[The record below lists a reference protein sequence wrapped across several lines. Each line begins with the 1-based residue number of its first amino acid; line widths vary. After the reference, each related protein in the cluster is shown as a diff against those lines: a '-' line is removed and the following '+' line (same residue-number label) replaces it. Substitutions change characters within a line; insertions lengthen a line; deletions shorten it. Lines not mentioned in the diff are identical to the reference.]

1 MFAVFFKEGTFHM
14 AFTGADEST
23 VSAIL
28 KEVYPG
34 AIEDELNNEIALW
47 AVLSKEK
54 VTVDGQGQH
63 IVRPFR
69 VARNQGIGARN
80 DTDLLPLPGQQ
91 SLQNAKI
98 NMASNYLVGQI
109 SGRVIRTSYGD
120 DAAFENA
127 LEEEIRF
134 SLTDVPNEIGRQLFN
149 GVGQLT
155 TTNGT
160 VTSSATITVNNTQ
173 YLAVGMYVEF
183 WNGATNQTTNDAGLA
198 TGYTGT
204 MITAVNTGTNQITV
218 TTAQASITSGAT
230 VARAGNNT
238 SATATKE
245 MMGLDVIIDDGT
257 DYSGLTYFGVN
268 RSTYPILYGNRVN
281 ASGSLSENLMQQAFD
296 DARSIGGAII
306 DLVITDYASR
316 RTYSNLLTS
325 LKRYPLEG
333 VNAPEFAGGQ
343 DVSKDLRTQLG
354 EGLSFS
360 GAAVI
365 PSRQAPP
372 KKMFMLDTD
381 SFKLFQQSEIEW
393 VMNGDSILHPLLV
406 NGQDAYRFS
415 LYYDANLYCEAP
427 NRNAKVVNTF

>member
-1 MFAVFFKEGTFHM
+1 MAGTQ
-14 AFTGADEST
+14 ASEST

-47 AVLSKEK
+47 AILSKEK
-54 VTVDGQGQH
+54 VTLDGQGQH
-63 IVRPFR
+63 VVRPFR
-69 VARNQGIGARN
+69 IARNQGMGARN
-80 DTDLLPLPGQQ
+80 DTDNLPLPGSQT
-91 SLQNAKI
+91 LQNAKI

-109 SGRVIRTSYGD
+109 TGRVIRTSYGD

-149 GVGQLT
+149 GAGQLT
-155 TTNGT
+155 TLNGA
-160 VTSSATITVNNTQ
+160 VSGSTSVVVNSTQ

-183 WNGATNQTTNDAGLA
+183 WKSDNTNETTNDSGLP

-204 MITAVNTGTNQITV
+204 LITAINNSTNTITV
-218 TTAQASITSGAT
+218 TTAQTLTTGDT

-238 SATATKE
+238 GFTTTKE
-245 MMGLDVIIDDGT
+245 MNGLDTTIDDGT
-257 DYSGLTYFGVN
+257 DYSGRLYFGVN
-268 RSTYPILYGNRVN
+268 RGTYPILYGNRVN
-281 ASGSLSENLMQQAFD
+281 ASSSLTENLMQQAFD
-296 DARSIGGAII
+296 LARQIGGGVI
-306 DLVITDYASR
+306 DLAITDYGTR
-316 RTYSNLLTS
+316 RAYSNLLTS
-325 LKRYPLEG
+325 LKRYPVEG

-343 DVSKDLRTQLG
+343 EVSKDLRTQMG

-360 GAAVI
+360 GAVVI

-372 KKMFMLDTD
+372 KKMYMLDTD
-381 SFKLFQQSEIEW
+381 SWKLFQQSEIEW
-393 VMNGDSILHPLLV
+393 VMNNDSILHPLLI

-427 NRNAKVVNTF
+427 NRNAKIVSTY

>member
-1 MFAVFFKEGTFHM
+1 M
-14 AFTGADEST
+14 AQASEST

-47 AVLSKEK
+47 AILDKEK
-54 VTVDGQGQH
+54 VTLDGQGQH
-63 IVRPFR
+63 VVRPFR
-69 VARNQGIGARN
+69 VNRNQGMGARN
-80 DTDLLPLPGQQ
+80 DTDLLPLPGNQQ
-91 SLQNAKI
+91 LANAKI
-98 NMASNYLVGQI
+98 NMSSNYLVGQI
-109 SGRVIRTSYGD
+109 TGRVIRTSYGS

-149 GVGQLT
+149 GAGQLT
-155 TTNGT
+155 TVNGA
-160 VTSSATITVNNTQ
+160 VSASTSVVVNNTQ

-183 WNGATNQTTNDAGLA
+183 WTTGGTNQTTNDSGLP

-204 MITAVNTGTNQITV
+204 LITAINNATNTVTV
-218 TTAQASITSGAT
+218 TTAQTLTSGDG
-230 VARAGNNT
+230 VSRAGNNT
-238 SATATKE
+238 SFTATKE
-245 MMGLDVIIDDGT
+245 LVGLDTIIDDNT
-257 DYSGLTYFGVN
+257 DYPGLAYFGVN
-268 RSTYPILYGNRVN
+268 RATYPVLYGNRFN

-296 DARSIGGAII
+296 AARQIGGGII
-306 DLVITDYASR
+306 DLIICDYATR
-316 RTYSNLLTS
+316 RTYSNLLAS

-333 VNAPEFAGGQ
+333 VNAPQFAGGLE
-343 DVSKDLRTQLG
+343 VSQDLRTQMG

-360 GAAVI
+360 GASMI

-372 KKMFMLDTD
+372 KKMWMLDTD

-427 NRNAKVVNTF
+427 NRNAKIVGTF

>member
-1 MFAVFFKEGTFHM
+1 MSQMNEAL
-14 AFTGADEST
+14 A
-23 VSAIL
+23 SAIL

-34 AIEDELNNEIALW
+34 AIEDELNNEVALW
-47 AVLSKEK
+47 AILDKEK
-54 VTVDGQGQH
+54 VTLDGQGQH
-63 IVRPFR
+63 VVRPFR
-69 VARNQGIGARN
+69 VNRNQGMGARN
-80 DTDLLPLPGQQ
+80 DTDLLPLPGNQT
-91 SLQNAKI
+91 LQAAKI

-109 SGRVIRTSYGD
+109 TGRVIRTSYGS

-134 SLTDVPNEIGRQLFN
+134 SLTDIPTEIGRQLFN

-160 VTSSATITVNNTQ
+160 VTTSATVVVNSTQ

-183 WNGATNQTTNDAGLA
+183 WNAGANQTTNDAGLP

-204 MITAVNTGTNQITV
+204 QILTVTNATNTITV
-218 TTAQASITSGAT
+218 ATAQASITSGAT

-245 MMGLDVIIDDGT
+245 LVGLDVILDDGT
-257 DYSGLTYFGVN
+257 DYPGLSYFGVS
-268 RSTYPILYGNRVN
+268 RTTYPVLNGNRTN
-281 ASGSLSENLMQQAFD
+281 AAASLTENLMQQAFD
-296 DARSIGGAII
+296 NARQIGGGII
-306 DLVITDYASR
+306 DLIITDYATR
-316 RTYSNLLTS
+316 RTYTNLLTS

-333 VNAPEFAGGQ
+333 VNAPQFAGGI
-343 DVSKDLRTQLG
+343 DVSQDLRTQLG

-360 GAAVI
+360 GATVI

-415 LYYDANLYCEAP
+415 MYYDAQLYCEAP

>member
-1 MFAVFFKEGTFHM
+1 M
-14 AFTGADEST
+14 AQASEST

-47 AVLSKEK
+47 AILSKEK
-54 VTVDGQGQH
+54 VTLDGQGQH
-63 IVRPFR
+63 VVRPFR
-69 VARNQGIGARN
+69 VNRNQGMGARN
-80 DTDLLPLPGQQ
+80 DTDLLPLPGNQT
-91 SLQNAKI
+91 LANAKI
-98 NMASNYLVGQI
+98 NMSSNYLVGQI
-109 SGRVIRTSYGD
+109 TGRVIRTSYGD

-155 TTNGT
+155 TVNGT
-160 VTSSATITVNNTQ
+160 VTSSASVVVNNTQ

-183 WNGATNQTTNDAGLA
+183 WNSSTNQTTNDAGLA
-198 TGYTGT
+198 SGYTGT
-204 MITAVNTGTNQITV
+204 QITAINNATNTITV
-218 TTAQASITSGAT
+218 ATAQTSITSGAT
-230 VARAGNNT
+230 VARTQNNT

-245 MMGLDVIIDDGT
+245 LVGLDVILDDGT
-257 DYSGLTYFGVN
+257 DYPGLSYFGVN
-268 RSTYPILYGNRVN
+268 RATYPILYGNRVN
-281 ASGSLSENLMQQAFD
+281 AAGTLTENLMQQAFD
-296 DARSIGGAII
+296 AARQIGGGII
-306 DLVITDYASR
+306 DLIILDYASR

-325 LKRYPLEG
+325 SKRYPLEG
-333 VNAPEFAGGQ
+333 VQAPQFAGGLN
-343 DVSKDLRTQLG
+343 VSQDLRTQLG

-360 GAAVI
+360 GASVI

-415 LYYDANLYCEAP
+415 LYYDAQLYCEAP

>member
-1 MFAVFFKEGTFHM
+1 M
-14 AFTGADEST
+14 AGFTASEST
-23 VSAIL
+23 VSGIL

-34 AIEDELNNEIALW
+34 SINDELNNEIALW
-47 AVLSKEK
+47 AILDANKE
-54 VTVDGQGQH
+54 TVDGQGKG

-69 VARNQGIGARN
+69 VNRNQGMGARN
-80 DTDLLPLPGQQ
+80 DTDLLPLPGGQTIAA
-91 SLQNAKI
+91 AKI
-98 NMASNYLVGQI
+98 NMATNYLVGQI
-109 SGRVIRTSYGD
+109 TGRVIRTSYGSE
-120 DAAFENA
+120 AAFESA

-155 TTNGT
+155 TVNGT
-160 VTSSATITVNNTQ
+160 VTTSATVVVVSTQ

-183 WNGATNQTTNDAGLA
+183 WNASTNQTTNEAGLP
-198 TGYTGT
+198 TGYTGVQILT
-204 MITAVNTGTNQITV
+204 INNATNTITV
-218 TTAQASITSGAT
+218 SIAQASITSGAT

-245 MMGLDVIIDDGT
+245 LVGLDVILDDGT
-257 DYSGLTYFGVN
+257 DYPGLSYFGVS
-268 RSTYPILYGNRVN
+268 RATYPVLYGNRTN
-281 ASGSLSENLMQQAFD
+281 AAASLSENLMQQAFD
-296 DARSIGGAII
+296 NARQIGGGII
-306 DLVITDYASR
+306 DLCITDYGTR

-325 LKRYPLEG
+325 LKRYPVEG
-333 VNAPEFAGGQ
+333 INAPEYAAGLN
-343 DVSKDLRTQLG
+343 VSKDLRTQLG

-381 SFKLFQQSEIEW
+381 SFKLFQQSDVEW
-393 VMNGDSILHPLLV
+393 VMNGDSVLHPLLV

-415 LYYDANLYCEAP
+415 LYYDAQLYCEAP
-427 NRNAKVVNTF
+427 NRNAKIVNTY

>member
-1 MFAVFFKEGTFHM
+1 M
-14 AFTGADEST
+14 AQASEST

-47 AVLSKEK
+47 AILNKEK
-54 VTVDGQGQH
+54 VTLDGQGQH
-63 IVRPFR
+63 VVRPFR
-69 VARNQGIGARN
+69 VNRNQGMGARN
-80 DTDLLPLPGQQ
+80 DTDLLPLPGNQT
-91 SLQNAKI
+91 LTNAKI
-98 NMASNYLVGQI
+98 NMSSNYLVGQI
-109 SGRVIRTSYGD
+109 TGRVIRTSYGD

-155 TTNGT
+155 TVNGT
-160 VTSSATITVNNTQ
+160 VTSSANVVVNNTQ

-183 WNGATNQTTNDAGLA
+183 WNASSNQTTNDSGLP

-204 MITAVNTGTNQITV
+204 QITAINNSTNTITV
-218 TTAQASITSGAT
+218 ATAQASITSGAT
-230 VARAGNNT
+230 VARAQNNT

-245 MMGLDVIIDDGT
+245 LVGLDVIIDDGT
-257 DYSGLTYFGVN
+257 DYPGLSYFGVN
-268 RSTYPILYGNRVN
+268 RATYPILYGNRVN

-296 DARSIGGAII
+296 AARQIGGGII
-306 DLVITDYASR
+306 DLIILDYASR

-333 VNAPEFAGGQ
+333 VQAPQFAGGL
-343 DVSKDLRTQLG
+343 DVSQDLRTQLG

-360 GAAVI
+360 GASVI

-372 KKMFMLDTD
+372 KKMYMLDTD

-415 LYYDANLYCEAP
+415 LYYDAQLYCEAP

>member
-1 MFAVFFKEGTFHM
+1 M
-14 AFTGADEST
+14 AQASEST

-47 AVLSKEK
+47 AVLDKEK
-54 VTVDGQGQH
+54 VTLDGQGQH
-63 IVRPFR
+63 VVRPFR
-69 VARNQGIGARN
+69 VNRNQGMGARN
-80 DTDLLPLPGQQ
+80 DTDLLPLPGNQQ
-91 SLQNAKI
+91 LTNAKI
-98 NMASNYLVGQI
+98 NMSSNYLVGQI
-109 SGRVIRTSYGD
+109 TGRVIRTSYGS

-149 GVGQLT
+149 GAGQLT

-160 VTSSATITVNNTQ
+160 VTSSTSVVVNNTQ

-183 WNGATNQTTNDAGLA
+183 WTTVTNQTTNDAGLP
-198 TGYTGT
+198 TGQTGT
-204 MITAVNTGTNQITV
+204 LITAVNNATNTITV

-230 VARAGNNT
+230 VARAQNNT

-245 MMGLDVIIDDGT
+245 LVGLDTIIDDNT
-257 DYSGLTYFGVN
+257 DYPGLAYFTVN
-268 RSTYPILYGNRVN
+268 RATFPVLYGNRFN
-281 ASGSLSENLMQQAFD
+281 AAGSLSENLMQQAFD
-296 DARSIGGAII
+296 AARQIGGGII
-306 DLVITDYASR
+306 DLIICDYATR
-316 RTYSNLLTS
+316 RTYSNLLAS
-325 LKRYPLEG
+325 LKRYPVEG
-333 VNAPEFAGGQ
+333 INAPQFAGGL
-343 DVSKDLRTQLG
+343 DVSQDLRTQMG

-360 GAAVI
+360 GAAMI

-372 KKMFMLDTD
+372 KKMWMLDTD

-406 NGQDAYRFS
+406 NSQDAYKFS
-415 LYYDANLYCEAP
+415 LYYDAQLYCEAP

>member
-1 MFAVFFKEGTFHM
+1 M
-14 AFTGADEST
+14 AQASEST

-34 AIEDELNNEIALW
+34 AIEDELNNEVALW

-54 VTVDGQGQH
+54 VTLDGQGQH

-69 VARNQGIGARN
+69 VARNQGIGART
-80 DTDLLPLPGQQ
+80 DTGKLPLPGNQ

-98 NMASNYLVGQI
+98 NMASNYLVGQLT
-109 SGRVIRTSYGD
+109 GRVIRTSYGD

-149 GVGQLT
+149 GAGQLT
-155 TTNGT
+155 TVNGAVSASTT
-160 VTSSATITVNNTQ
+160 VTVNNTQ

-183 WNGATNQTTNDAGLA
+183 WKSDNTNETSNDAGLG

-204 MITAVNTGTNQITV
+204 LITAVNTTTNQITV
-218 TTAQASITSGAT
+218 TTAQTLTSGDT
-230 VARAGNNT
+230 VARAQNNT
-238 SATATKE
+238 GFTTTNE
-245 MMGLDVIIDDGT
+245 MNGLDTTIDDGT
-257 DYSGLTYFGVN
+257 DYSGRAYFGVN

-281 ASGSLSENLMQQAFD
+281 AAGSLSENLMQQAFD
-296 DARSIGGAII
+296 AARTVGGAII
-306 DLVITDYASR
+306 DLVITDYGTR
-316 RTYSNLLTS
+316 RAYSNLLTS

-343 DVSKDLRTQLG
+343 EVSKDLRTQLG

-381 SFKLFQQSEIEW
+381 SWKLFQQSEIEW
-393 VMNGDSILHPLLV
+393 VMNGDSILHPLLI
-406 NGQDAYRFS
+406 NGQDAYEYS

-427 NRNAKVVNTF
+427 NRNAKVVNTY